1 MKHLKILFAFI
12 SCCVSYSITAQE
24 ECPVVNIAKALK
36 AEAKVLN
43 LSDMTD
49 YVYCNMIEQNNL
61 YESAGKIE
69 CGKESVLFKQTLHHG
84 KNLSEQHTYSGEF
97 IDNGIIENNESILYY
112 QLSGNI
118 MQIFD
123 TEGNIIKSIKLP
135 DWVNKICPMPTNK
148 LLAYRTRN
156 NGRTEKGLAGFCI
169 IDLKTNKTIFT
180 HFSLS
185 KKEASENKLW
195 YPLMNN
201 KAWTYS
207 GKTYFYENI
216 SNNIYE
222 IVINSDNRF
231 SLNKRFTINMSPLS
245 VDYPQ
250 TSRMNQEDY
259 KAGTALH
266 LSDIKEMSKCIIFST
281 VLNKEQKRVALIKA
295 SNETVNILR
304 INPDLDGVANGDAII
319 PFIRIDKKQ
328 QEILLQKKHRG
339 KHETENL
346 FAIPM
351 YK

>member
-1 MKHLKILFAFI
+1 
-12 SCCVSYSITAQE
+12 
-24 ECPVVNIAKALK
+24 
-36 AEAKVLN
+36 
-43 LSDMTD
+43 
-49 YVYCNMIEQNNL
+49 
-61 YESAGKIE
+61 
-69 CGKESVLFKQTLHHG
+69 
-84 KNLSEQHTYSGEF
+84 
-97 IDNGIIENNESILYY
+97 
-112 QLSGNI
+112 
-118 MQIFD
+118 
-123 TEGNIIKSIKLP
+123 
-135 DWVNKICPMPTNK
+135 
-148 LLAYRTRN
+148 
-156 NGRTEKGLAGFCI
+156 
-169 IDLKTNKTIFT
+169 
-180 HFSLS
+180 
-185 KKEASENKLW
+185 
-195 YPLMNN
+195 MNN

-328 QEILLQKKHRG
+328 LEILLQTKHRG